1 MSLPSPILR
10 GGTDFAPYLPRFY
23 DEALKAD
30 GAIRPG
36 YEGIVGALAAA
47 DLGAVTAAVGR
58 TTAALGVSFGEGRK
72 RRPFQLD
79 AVPRVVEASEW
90 HGLAVGMRQRARAL
104 NAFIADVYGD
114 RRIVAAGVMPARV
127 IETAEGYEPELVGV
141 VAPGGHAPVVGFDLV
156 RGGDGR
162 FSILE
167 ENLRTPSG
175 LGYSRAAR
183 LIIDEAVPCAP
194 PGERLDPAAS
204 YAALGEAI
212 RAAAPDG
219 GGDPSAAVL
228 SDGPANSAWYEHR
241 ELARALD
248 IPVVTPRSLRPRKG
262 RLFADVETG
271 RPKEVQVLYRR
282 TDEDALRDARGEPT
296 WIAELLLAHLRRG
309 TLGVVNAP
317 GAGVG
322 DDKLIHAY
330 VDDMVRFYLEQEP
343 LIPAARSYDLSVPDA
358 REEVLKRLDELVV
371 KPRGGYGGVGVV
383 IGRQATPDQLEYV
396 AGVIRAQPEAL
407 IAQETVAL
415 STHPTVIDGAL
426 EPRHVDL
433 RAFAIQSEVV
443 PAALTRA
450 ALQPDSMVVNSS
462 REGGAKDTWVLAKGN

>member
-10 GGTDFAPYLPRFY
+10 GGKDVAPYLPRFY
-23 DEALKAD
+23 DEALNAE
-30 GAIRPG
+30 GGIRPG
-36 YEGIVGALAAA
+36 YEGIVEALAVA
-47 DLGAVTAAVGR
+47 DLGAVTTSVSRAIAG
-58 TTAALGVSFGEGRK
+58 LGVSFGEGSQ

-79 AVPRVVEASEW
+79 AVPRLLGASEW

-114 RRIVAAGVMPARV
+114 RRIVSDGVMPARV
-127 IETAEGYEPELVGV
+127 IESAEGYEPELVGV

-175 LGYSRAAR
+175 LTYSQAAR
-183 LIIDEAVPCAP
+183 LIVDEAVPCAA
-194 PGERLDPAAS
+194 PGERLDPVAS

-228 SDGPANSAWYEHR
+228 SDGPGNSAWYEHR
-241 ELARALD
+241 ELARALGL
-248 IPVVTPRSLRPRKG
+248 PVVTPRNLRPRKG
-262 RLFADVETG
+262 RLFADVEGG

-282 TDEDALRDARGEPT
+282 TDEDALRDQNGEPT
-296 WIAELLLAHLRRG
+296 WIAELLLGPLRRG
-309 TLGVVNAP
+309 TLGLVNAP

-322 DDKLIHAY
+322 DDKLTHAY
-330 VDDMVRFYLEQEP
+330 VDDMVRFYLGQEP
-343 LIPAARSYDLSVPDA
+343 LIPAARSYDLSVPEV
-358 REEVLKRLDELVV
+358 RNEVLKRLDELVV

-383 IGRQATPDQLEYV
+383 IGRQATPDELEHV
-396 AGVIRAQPEAL
+396 ARVIHAQPEAL
-407 IAQETVAL
+407 IAQETIAL
-415 STHPTVIDGAL
+415 STHPTVVDGVL
-426 EPRHVDL
+426 EPRHIDL

-443 PAALTRA
+443 PATLTRV
-450 ALQPDSMVVNSS
+450 ALQPNSMVVNSS
-462 REGGAKDTWVLAKGN
+462 RQGGAKDTWILA